1 MSLDYSSFELLDE
14 QKNEKE
20 NEKKKLYKLRQHKIN
35 KIVELNELI
44 PLKSDYFDLNSY
56 YYSKKHNKMYVVSN
70 IGENDEDPIFQ
81 ISNDCRILMLNNIC
95 NNKCGIQPIYK

>member
-1 MSLDYSSFELLDE
+1 MSLSYSSFELLDE
-14 QKNEKE
+14 QKQEKE
-20 NEKKKLYKLRQHKIN
+20 NEKKRLYKLRQYKIN

-70 IGENDEDPIFQ
+70 IGEKDEDPVFQ
-81 ISNDCRILMLNNIC
+81 VSNDCRILMLNNIC